1 MKMSSSKI
9 SFLVGITFF
18 IICPFVLN
26 AQKLVENH
34 IEVMEQFSR
43 VQSKSK
49 SLVSYAK
56 KRMGGQPAID
66 TVELMYMDLKEDTDA
81 AMAKYKAIIDNP
93 SIAKKTEASITEN
106 LNEMNKDLEIMQNFI
121 SSKASAS
128 MGFQQQTV
136 FGLIT
141 GFTGL
146 SGGLI
151 KELTSMQKGKKDAV
165 KAEIDQYKLTDWDNL

>member
-1 MKMSSSKI
+1 MRMSNSRL
-9 SFLVGITFF
+9 SFLIVITMLM
-18 IICPFVLN
+18 ICPCTLE

-49 SLVSYAK
+49 SLVGYAK
-56 KRMGGQPAID
+56 RRMTGQPALD
-66 TVELMYMDLKEDTDA
+66 TVELMYMDLKEATDA
-81 AMAKYKAIIDNP
+81 SMAKYKTIIDNP
-93 SIAKKTEASITEN
+93 NLAKKTEASITEN
-106 LNEMNKDLEIMQNFI
+106 LNEMLRDLEIMQNFI

-128 MGFQQQTV
+128 LGFQQQSV

-151 KELTSMQKGKKDAV
+151 KEISSMQRGKKDAV
-165 KAEIDQYKLTDWDNL
+165 KAEIDQYKLTEWEDI